1 MLLRNLKLSHKL
13 TLNLALPLLGLIFL
27 AGFIM
32 NQQIH
37 TWQAASSLE
46 RLSEFSNY
54 TTGVLQQLQRE
65 RARSASFVA
74 SGGQRFGE
82 ELQQQKALTDQHLN
96 ALNSYLSENNAQE
109 LEQSFTEVWQAML
122 DEIARLP
129 ETRRAVLSVQL
140 STQQAI
146 DFTANSM
153 TN

>member
-65 RARSASFVA
+65 RARSASFV
-74 SGGQRFGE
+74 
-82 ELQQQKALTDQHLN
+82 
-96 ALNSYLSENNAQE
+96 
-109 LEQSFTEVWQAML
+109 
-122 DEIARLP
+122 
-129 ETRRAVLSVQL
+129 
-140 STQQAI
+140 
-146 DFTANSM
+146 
-153 TN
+153 